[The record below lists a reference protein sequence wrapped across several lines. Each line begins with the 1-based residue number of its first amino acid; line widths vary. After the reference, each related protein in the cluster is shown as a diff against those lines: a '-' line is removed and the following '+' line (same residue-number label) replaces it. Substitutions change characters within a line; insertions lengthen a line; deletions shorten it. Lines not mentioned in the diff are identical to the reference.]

1 MIRNVLAAVAGV
13 ATAVI
18 TVMIFQFVSHTVF
31 PPPAGMDMSDPAVV
45 NNMIAAAPPLALGI
59 VVAGYIF
66 ATFDGAFV
74 AALIGNWHAGIYAI
88 LVGVLMLAGT
98 LYTITTYS
106 HPTWFSLSAIFGI
119 IIAAWLAQLVAP
131 KKPVPPGIAE

>member
-1 MIRNVLAAVAGV
+1 MLRNILAAIAGV

-31 PPPAGMDMSDPAVV
+31 PPPAGVDMSDPAVI
-45 NNMIAAAPPLALGI
+45 NEMIASAPPLALGI

-74 AALIGNWHAGIYAI
+74 AALIGNWKAGIYAI
-88 LVGVLMLAGT
+88 VVGVFML
-98 LYTITTYS
+98 
-106 HPTWFSLSAIFGI
+106 
-119 IIAAWLAQLVAP
+119 
-131 KKPVPPGIAE
+131 

>member
-1 MIRNVLAAVAGV
+1 MLRNILAAIAGV

-31 PPPAGMDMSDPAVV
+31 PPPAGVDMSDPAVI
-45 NNMIAAAPPLALGI
+45 NEMIASAPPLALGI

-74 AALIGNWHAGIYAI
+74 AALIGNWKAGIYAI
-88 LVGVLMLAGT
+88 VVGVFMLAGA
-98 LYTITTYS
+98 LHTITTFS
-106 HPTWFSLSAIFGI
+106 HPTWFSLTSIFGI

-131 KKPVPPGIAE
+131 QKSAVSGNEE